1 LLHKI
6 KREDFVPPA
15 YKALAFADL
24 EIPIGLGEMMLSPK
38 LEARILQELAVNP
51 QDRIL
56 EVGTGSGYMTAL
68 LASQGAHVYSVDIVD
83 AFLQPAARCLAQYG
97 LRNVTLENGDAA
109 RGWDQHG
116 PYDVIVLTGSVP
128 LLAEAFQQSLN
139 SGGRLFAV
147 VGEAPVMDARL
158 ITCAA
163 PGAFSSASLFETC
176 IPALRNAPH
185 RARFAF

>member
-1 LLHKI
+1 MATTLN
-6 KREDFVPPA
+6 
-15 YKALAFADL
+15 LAAGQDNININTL
-24 EIPIGLGEMMLSPK
+24 QSGLY
-38 LEARILQELAVNP
+38 I
-51 QDRIL
+51 
-56 EVGTGSGYMTAL
+56 
-68 LASQGAHVYSVDIVD
+68 
-83 AFLQPAARCLAQYG
+83 F
-97 LRNVTLENGDAA
+97 NVTLENGDAA

-158 ITCAA
+158 ITRAA

-176 IPALRNAPH
+176 IPALRNAPQP
-185 RARFAF
+185 ARFSF